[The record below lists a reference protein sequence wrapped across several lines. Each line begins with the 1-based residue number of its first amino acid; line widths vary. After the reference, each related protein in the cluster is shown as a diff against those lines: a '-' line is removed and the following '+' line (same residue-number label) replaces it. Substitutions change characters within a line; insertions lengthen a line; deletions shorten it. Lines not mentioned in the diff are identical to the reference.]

1 MEERANLINEIKK
14 QIKETIDLRKDFSDE
29 EIRELITNI
38 VFEKTGKYYLSVSE
52 KKEIIDD
59 IFNSMRRLD
68 ILQPII
74 DDKSVTEIM
83 INGPDT
89 IFIEKNGKIYRM
101 NVKFEDRRKI
111 EDVIQTMVSKVNRTV
126 NEASQL

>member
-83 INGPDT
+83 INGPT
-89 IFIEKNGKIYRM
+89 QYSLRRM
-101 NVKFEDRRKI
+101 ARS
-111 EDVIQTMVSKVNRTV
+111 TG
-126 NEASQL
+126 